1 MKNIF
6 KYDKKSEIGV
16 TIYEVPEGYELKENE
31 FDSLPEEG
39 TAPYRL
45 INGELVGSTV
55 EEAQELGKEWL
66 KENGYNT
73 QPEPSKTDKTMAML
87 IKQVALLQKEVAT
100 LKGGSK

>member
-16 TIYEVPEGYELKENE
+16 SVYEVPEDYELQEDE
-31 FDSLPEEG
+31 FDSLPTEG
-39 TAPYRL
+39 TAPYKL
-45 INGELVGSTV
+45 VNGELVGSTP

-73 QPEPSKTDKTMAML
+73 QAEPSKTDKTMAML

>member
-6 KYDKKSEIGV
+6 KYDKNSEIGV
-16 TIYEVPEGYELKENE
+16 TVYEVPEDYELKENE

-45 INGELVGSTV
+45 VNGELVGSTV

-66 KENGYNT
+66 KENGYDT
-73 QPEPSKTDKTMAML
+73 QVEPSKTDKTMAML
-87 IKQVALLQKEVAT
+87 IKQVALLQQEVTA

>member
-1 MKNIF
+1 M
-6 KYDKKSEIGV
+6 
-16 TIYEVPEGYELKENE
+16 
-31 FDSLPEEG
+31 
-39 TAPYRL
+39 
-45 INGELVGSTV
+45 VGSTV

-73 QPEPSKTDKTMAML
+73 QAEPTKTDKTMAML

>member
-16 TIYEVPEGYELKENE
+16 SVYEVPEDYELKEDE
-31 FDSLPEEG
+31 FDSLPAEG
-39 TAPYRL
+39 TAPYHL
-45 INGELVGSTV
+45 INGELVGSTS

-73 QPEPSKTDKTMAML
+73 QAEPSKTDKTMAML

>member
-16 TIYEVPEGYELKENE
+16 TIYEVPEDYELKEDE

-55 EEAQELGKEWL
+55 EEAQALGEEWL
-66 KENGYNT
+66 KENGYPT
-73 QPEPSKTDKTMAML
+73 KPEPNQTDKTMAML